1 MRTQIG
7 LLSVVGFFGLLAT
20 ADAQTQSASTG
31 TAFDGTYHF
40 VTGAS
45 VNPTYTSSKGDTAP
59 CPYRTPGP
67 LTIASGQA
75 RYNTETGY
83 ELVGTVTRRRCT
95 TSLQRGTGLARDG
108 FLRQHES
115 GARPLARAWLSSRFD
130 FTPLSL
136 YQRSITPQPRCGR
149 PSAVR
154 LEASAGLLTN

>member
-83 ELVGTVTRRRCT
+83 ELVGTVDP
-95 TSLQRGTGLARDG
+95 QGQLAMHMAPVANGGSRPLEMDAAG
-108 FLRQHES
+108 GIDANGAAHLRQ
-115 GARPLARAWLSSRFD
+115 R
-130 FTPLSL
+130 
-136 YQRSITPQPRCGR
+136 
-149 PSAVR
+149 
-154 LEASAGLLTN
+154 ASACSYNFVWQKQ

>member
-1 MRTQIG
+1 MRTQIATV
-7 LLSVVGFFGLLAT
+7 LSIVGFFGLLAS

-83 ELVGTVTRRRCT
+83 ELVGTVNP
-95 TSLQRGTGLARDG
+95 QGQLAMRMAPVANGGSRPLEMDAAG
-108 FLRQHES
+108 GIDANGAVHLRQ
-115 GARPLARAWLSSRFD
+115 R
-130 FTPLSL
+130 
-136 YQRSITPQPRCGR
+136 
-149 PSAVR
+149 
-154 LEASAGLLTN
+154 ASACSYNFVWQKQ